1 MSSPPFAL
9 TTFSGGRRLLLAG
22 FGALLILM
30 LAAGVDA
37 LLVLRKVRASDA
49 QVRDAYFTRSRSL
62 EGVRAGI
69 YESAIVLRDFLL
81 ARDPEAARAQE
92 QQWTSMRERTDSAL
106 ATSAAALNDQEQ
118 PRVRNLQTQLAAYWK
133 LMDLAA
139 ETNRWDPDAW
149 SSTYFSGEMLRR
161 RNAMIDLIDQIDQ
174 LSARDL
180 AASDAT
186 LNSTFDALRV
196 RLIVM
201 LVATFGVGMFVAGFT
216 IARTLRLEAE
226 LQHRYEEGQ
235 RARTELQELSAR
247 LLSAQEEERRAISR
261 ELHDEVGQSLSALL
275 MEAGNA
281 AATVPLGSQELRKH
295 VESIKKLAEA
305 SVAVIRNMTLLLRPS
320 MLDDFGLVPALEW
333 QAREVS
339 KRTGMRVHVSAEE
352 SAGELSDEL
361 KTCIYR
367 VVQEAL
373 HNCARHAHA
382 RAVKVVVR
390 QELSRIILSVEDDGQ
405 GFDAR
410 RVRGLGLVGM
420 EERVNHLGG
429 AFEIDSRPGA
439 GTKVAVE
446 LPLAS

>member
-1 MSSPPFAL
+1 MSTPPFAL
-9 TTFSGGRRLLLAG
+9 STFAGGRRLLLAG

-69 YESAIVLRDFLL
+69 YESAIVMRDFLL
-81 ARDPEAARAQE
+81 ARDPEAARTQE
-92 QQWTSMRERTDSAL
+92 QQWMAMRESTDSAL
-106 ATSAAALNDQEQ
+106 ATSAAALDDQEQ

-149 SSTYFSGEMLRR
+149 SSPYFSGEMLRR

-216 IARTLRLEAE
+216 IARTLRLETE
-226 LQHRYEEGQ
+226 LQNRYV
-235 RARTELQELSAR
+235 ELQELSAR
-247 LLSAQEEERRAISR
+247 LVSAQEEERRAISR

-281 AATVPLGSQELRKH
+281 AATVP
-295 VESIKKLAEA
+295 
-305 SVAVIRNMTLLLRPS
+305 
-320 MLDDFGLVPALEW
+320 
-333 QAREVS
+333 
-339 KRTGMRVHVSAEE
+339 
-352 SAGELSDEL
+352 AGFAG
-361 KTCIYR
+361 TA
-367 VVQEAL
+367 Q
-373 HNCARHAHA
+373 
-382 RAVKVVVR
+382 
-390 QELSRIILSVEDDGQ
+390 
-405 GFDAR
+405 AR
-410 RVRGLGLVGM
+410 RVDQEAGGSERQCDSQHDAAAAAVHAGRFRAGAGAGMAGSRGVETHRTARARFGGRKRRASSGRTEDV
-420 EERVNHLGG
+420 HLSGG
-429 AFEIDSRPGA
+429 AGGA
-439 GTKVAVE
+439 AQLRAAFAGAKRARWW
-446 LPLAS
+446 